1 MIMFAGVK
9 LLAMDV
15 VNRIIGRQ
23 KEMAILREVYDSSK
37 AEFVAVYGRRR
48 IGKTFLVDK
57 TFEGKFDFY
66 MTGIYEGSRSQQLTY
81 FAQQMMLST
90 GTAMKTPNNWQE
102 ALFALYQ
109 YLVSLKDKER
119 IVVFIDELP
128 WLDTPRSGFLKA
140 FEVFWNS
147 WASKLDNMK
156 LIVCGSATTWMT
168 NKLLGNKGG
177 LHNRVTKSIYLRP
190 FNLGETEAFLR
201 DRGFVLQRRQV
212 VEAYMALGG
221 TPYYLDMMRKSL
233 SVAQNIDYLFFA
245 ENAPLRYEYEFL
257 FKSLFKES
265 SSYRRVV
272 EALAKKMK
280 GMTRKELL
288 AETKLED
295 SGFFSDVLTDL
306 CNCDFIRKYSAFGK
320 TERDVMYQL
329 TDLYSLFYLRFVKNY
344 HGGDVQ
350 YWSHRQKD
358 ISQWEGYAF
367 EQVCLHHIPQIK
379 SKLGIN
385 GVQTDVCSWSC
396 QSFTDSSGKEWR
408 GAQIDLVID
417 RADRT
422 INLCEMKF
430 SDYPY
435 TITTEYAER
444 LLERRDTFRIA
455 TSTRKTIHLTMVTSF
470 GVERNEGWQNIQ
482 SEVVMDDLFR
492 QE

>member
-1 MIMFAGVK
+1 MFAGVK

-212 VEAYMALGG
+212 VEAYMAFGG

-233 SVAQNIDYLFFA
+233 SVAQNIDSLFFA

-444 LLERRDTFRIA
+444 LLERRETFRIA